1 MHTAPSEPWGSDLIT
16 FCYCAPSICSSP
28 PWVAGCAHSSRRGAG
43 RAGRRLSAA
52 APRQTLPCCF
62 PYGSGEEAGG
72 EESSIPTDDL
82 GTLATGGCYVAERGS
97 EHLGLRQRPPL
108 RCRVSYRDV
117 TGRTRW
123 LRSSPL
129 IARPSPN
136 LSLDRDPEG
145 PRPSARRHWR
155 CTSIAAGPTLAS
167 SSGRRDR
174 AAR

>member
-72 EESSIPTDDL
+72 EESSIPSDDL

-117 TGRTRW
+117 TGTNTMAE
-123 LRSSPL
+123 
-129 IARPSPN
+129 IITIDRPSVAKPV
-136 LSLDRDPEG
+136 S
-145 PRPSARRHWR
+145 RPQSRKRATVSASAR
-155 CTSIAAGPTLAS
+155 CTSIAAGPTSAS
-167 SSGRRDR
+167 SKPK
-174 AAR
+174 A

>member
-1 MHTAPSEPWGSDLIT
+1 MLLRIRSHPRDALAPSEPWGSDLIMFVT
-16 FCYCAPSICSSP
+16 VRQASVRRRHGWLRALLP
-28 PWVAGCAHSSRRGAG
+28 PRRWKSRWCVFPAG
-43 RAGRRLSAA
+43 RSS
-52 APRQTLPCCF
+52 CF

-72 EESSIPTDDL
+72 EESSIPSDDL

-136 LSLDRDPEG
+136 LSLDRNPES
-145 PRPSARRHWR
+145 PRLSARRHWR
-155 CTSIAAGPTLAS
+155 CTSIAAGPTSAS
-167 SSGRRDR
+167 SKST
-174 AAR
+174 A